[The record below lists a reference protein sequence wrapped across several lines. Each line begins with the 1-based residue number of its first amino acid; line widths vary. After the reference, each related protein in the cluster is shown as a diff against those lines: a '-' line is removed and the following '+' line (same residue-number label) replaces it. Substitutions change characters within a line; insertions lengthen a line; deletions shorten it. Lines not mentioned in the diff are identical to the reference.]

1 MLSKWYIA
9 IILSI
14 LTSTLLIGQSD
25 MDKKLAFSYYEE
37 GQFDKAL
44 VYFEKVYPTDN
55 STPIYEAYLDCLI
68 YLKDFKNAHK
78 LCKKQAKS
86 YPLDYKLIVD
96 DGLIYEKEGNK
107 TEADKNYQ
115 SAIESIDKTTQFASI
130 NSLAKAFEKANK
142 LNLAIQT
149 YQQANK
155 YAADKN
161 MYLRNIAL
169 LYGRQGKID
178 LMVNSLLDIVH
189 EDPRYLVSIQST
201 LSNSIDFKEN
211 ISSVDTLKTNL
222 IKRTQ
227 EFPNKTVY
235 NEILAW
241 VYMLTENYS
250 GAFIQLKALD
260 KKEKNDGIRVN
271 ELGITCVN
279 NEQYDQAIKCF
290 DYVIDLGENKPYYR
304 EAKIY
309 KVSALKKKI
318 LEKGSYTPEDLT
330 SLKQTYLTSL
340 DQLGKSTYTVQLYR
354 ELALLEGY
362 YLNNPKEGIKI
373 LEDLQN
379 IPGINKKTIAEIKVE
394 LADLM
399 VVDGRIWDASLLFM
413 QVEKDFKEDKI
424 GHLAK
429 FKAAQVFYYAGDF
442 EYAQGQLDVLK
453 SSTSKLIA
461 NDAMELSM
469 LITDNYNMDTT
480 QTTMKLYAAADL
492 LIKQHRY
499 DEANAKFDSIS
510 KLFSYHTLNDEILWK
525 KSEMALQQ
533 QNIDKAILYLESI
546 VKDYGDDILA
556 DNALFA
562 LAEIYDYRLNQPDK
576 AAEYYKKIIFDYQG
590 SLFGVQ
596 ARKRYRSIKPSS
608 GLGLDGNSPFIIQP
622 HFEN

>member
-1 MLSKWYIA
+1 M
-9 IILSI
+9 
-14 LTSTLLIGQSD
+14 
-25 MDKKLAFSYYEE
+25 
-37 GQFDKAL
+37 
-44 VYFEKVYPTDN
+44 
-55 STPIYEAYLDCLI
+55 
-68 YLKDFKNAHK
+68 
-78 LCKKQAKS
+78 
-86 YPLDYKLIVD
+86 
-96 DGLIYEKEGNK
+96 IYEKEGNK

-115 SAIESIDKTTQFASI
+115 SAIESIDKTTQFTSI

-211 ISSVDTLKTNL
+211 LSSVDTLKTNL

-362 YLNNPKEGIKI
+362 YLNNPKDGIKI

-533 QNIDKAILYLESI
+533 QNIDQAILYLESI

-608 GLGLDGNSPFIIQP
+608 GQGLDGNSPFIIQP